1 MRGVVE
7 GGGQC
12 QVAVVG
18 VGGGAA
24 GRDEPWGVGVCG
36 SVAWCHQDCVRAIVP
51 FVGDMQ
57 T

>member
-1 MRGVVE
+1 VRGVVE